1 MIDTSLQAMAEC
13 TMFVLTSLMVSCR
26 KERFMTNVMGWMTD
40 PKTTQEIRE
49 KWFAIWSKADANFGA
64 MVKEKCS
71 GEKAGHPAM
80 AGATKA

>member
-1 MIDTSLQAMAEC
+1 
-13 TMFVLTSLMVSCR
+13 MFVVSVNVNNAGR
-26 KERFMTNVMGWMTD
+26 SVFTTNVMGWMTD
-40 PKTTQEIRE
+40 PKTTQDIRE
-49 KWFAIWSKADANFGA
+49 KWFAIWSKADADFGA

>member
-1 MIDTSLQAMAEC
+1 
-13 TMFVLTSLMVSCR
+13 
-26 KERFMTNVMGWMTD
+26 MGWMTD
-40 PKTTQEIRE
+40 PKTTEDIRQ
-49 KWFAIWSKADANFGA
+49 KWFTIWSRTDKDFGA